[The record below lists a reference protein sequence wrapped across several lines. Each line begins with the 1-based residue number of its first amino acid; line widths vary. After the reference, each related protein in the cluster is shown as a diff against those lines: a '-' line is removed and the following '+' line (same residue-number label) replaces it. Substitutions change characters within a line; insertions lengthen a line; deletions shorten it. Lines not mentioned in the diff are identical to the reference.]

1 LSCSCCLPRG
11 GLPPVGR
18 RQITLL
24 VSRLAQT
31 SISGSTTK
39 LIEERNYSLLGR
51 KLAHDDVEKRLR
63 SVIRRHRNELAI
75 AVAFAQR
82 AMPQIEEVVTTIER
96 MYLPAGAELP
106 IV

>member
-1 LSCSCCLPRG
+1 MSSSAPASRS
-11 GLPPVGR
+11 PWPGR
-18 RQITLL
+18 RAA
-24 VSRLAQT
+24 R
-31 SISGSTTK
+31 
-39 LIEERNYSLLGR
+39 LIEERNSSLLGR
-51 KLAHDDVEKRLR
+51 KLALDDVEKRLR

-96 MYLPAGAELP
+96 MYVPAEAERS